1 MKRNILSGLCAT
13 ICALSLL
20 FTGCA
25 RLQGVGNDEST
36 PNSPK
41 STQGSNK
48 ALKELKS
55 GIIALAEKYFDL
67 YYEKLSHEEKNYV
80 DEGKSKLDSSID
92 MFTSSRDLSTAA
104 VILSATASS
113 EYLPIVLSAASVLA
127 NPEDAII
134 VNNFGTILKDLQE
147 IDDSIIVLQYALNI
161 EGNSPMV
168 LTNLGNSYL
177 DKHQTDQAEECFS
190 KALEIDNQFGSA
202 YEGMAVVYIQRNE
215 GQKAIDEI
223 T

>member
-1 MKRNILSGLCAT
+1 
-13 ICALSLL
+13 
-20 FTGCA
+20 
-25 RLQGVGNDEST
+25 
-36 PNSPK
+36 
-41 STQGSNK
+41 
-48 ALKELKS
+48 
-55 GIIALAEKYFDL
+55 
-67 YYEKLSHEEKNYV
+67 
-80 DEGKSKLDSSID
+80 

-223 T
+223 IKAAQLRVFALFKSCI